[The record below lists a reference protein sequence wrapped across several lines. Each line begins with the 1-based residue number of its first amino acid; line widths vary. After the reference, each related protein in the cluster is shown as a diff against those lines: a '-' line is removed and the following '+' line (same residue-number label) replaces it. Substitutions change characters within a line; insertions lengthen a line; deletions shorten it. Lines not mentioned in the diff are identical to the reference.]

1 MLREIV
7 LIRHG
12 ESLGNVAASAANAS
26 GSEVIEVGY
35 RDPDVPL
42 SPVGR
47 QQGEALAGGLGEVL
61 DDSAGIR
68 VWSSPYLRAL
78 ETAQAACGRA
88 AQALPIT
95 VDDRLRDRE
104 LGILDLLT
112 TIGVAQRFPLEAQR
126 RQWWG
131 KFYHRP
137 PGGES
142 WADVALRLR
151 SFLRDLDDSGAERAV
166 VFAHDAIV
174 LITRYLCEGL
184 DEHQLLQISA
194 ADPPRNVSIT
204 VLGRDDPLSGWRL
217 LRYNDVRHLLDSGA
231 PVTEHAGEPDV
242 AH

>member
-7 LIRHG
+7 LVRHG
-12 ESLGNVAASAANAS
+12 ESLGNVAASAATAA
-26 GSEVIEVGY
+26 GAEVIDVGY

-47 QQGEALAGGLGEVL
+47 EQAQALAGGLKHLLQASDGTR
-61 DDSAGIR
+61 I
-68 VWSSPYLRAL
+68 WSSPYLRAL
-78 ETAQAACGRA
+78 ETAQAAVGA
-88 AQALPIT
+88 AEPALTIT
-95 VDDRLRDRE
+95 LDERLRDRE
-104 LGILDLLT
+104 LGVLDLLT
-112 TIGVAQRFPLEAQR
+112 TIGVAARFPLEAER
-126 RQWWG
+126 RRWWG

-151 SFLRDLDDSGAERAV
+151 SFLRDLDSSGAERAI

-174 LITRYLCEGL
+174 LITRFLCEGL
-184 DEHQLLQISA
+184 SEHQLLQISA
-194 ADPPRNVSIT
+194 EDPPRNVSIT
-204 VLGRDDPLSGWRL
+204 VLGRNDPNTAWRTL
-217 LRYNDVRHLLDSGA
+217 LYNDVRHLIDSGA